1 MRFAIV
7 VSRFNETVT
16 QGLLRGALR
25 FLAEKGISHAQ
36 EDTFYAPGAFEIPLI
51 AKKLAR
57 TRSYDGVIC
66 LGSVIKG
73 ETAHFEFISLGATI
87 GIQLSMLETEV
98 PISFGILTAYTEDQ
112 AEARSRDNAENKGLE
127 AAKACLESASLL
139 KQIF

>member
-98 PISFGILTAYTEDQ
+98 PISFGILTTYTEDQ

>member
-1 MRFAIV
+1 MADRRHEA
-7 VSRFNETVT
+7 RL
-16 QGLLRGALR
+16 GLVGALR
-25 FLAEKGISHAQ
+25 FLTEKGISHAQ

-98 PISFGILTAYTEDQ
+98 PISFGILTTYTEDQ

>member
-98 PISFGILTAYTEDQ
+98 PISFGILTTYTEDQ

-139 KQIF
+139 KQIL

>member
-98 PISFGILTAYTEDQ
+98 PISFGILTTYTEDQ
-112 AEARSRDNAENKGLE
+112 AEARSRDNAENKGIE
-127 AAKACLESASLL
+127 AASACWESASLL
-139 KQIF
+139 KRIM